1 MHSCTG
7 YRDQRQPLFLYLDCL
22 HPDCRKLQPVE
33 QFFRSKAVQV
43 VDNAVVVHDA
53 EFIFRK
59 QDGKEIVEFLF
70 SYVVRILLSAE
81 FSHTDS
87 GGTAVMPVCDVNA
100 VDAGKGRPDS
110 SAVIGI

>member
-1 MHSCTG
+1 MG
-7 YRDQRQPLFLYLDCL
+7 DALL
-22 HPDCRKLQPVE
+22 PDLVE

-70 SYVVRILLSAE
+70 SCVVRILLSAE